1 MISFVFNKQTQSIMN
16 EVKAFLT
23 DNLSGFSPKAI
34 PGFIFS
40 FIVCAVLAFI
50 LSKFYVLYGN
60 ALSNRKAFARNFIVL
75 AITTMFIISVVKS
88 SLALSLGLVGALS
101 IVRFRA
107 AIKEPEELTYLF
119 LTIAIGLG
127 CGAGLTVLTVIAFI
141 GFVLVIWFTNRYQ
154 KSVESQNLYLTI
166 SSNNPVSIDLKI
178 IVEILKKYC
187 SGIKLK
193 RSDETDAAIEASF
206 FVEFDDF
213 EKLEQAK
220 NDLKNIHSSIS
231 ISFMDNTR
239 DF

>member
-1 MISFVFNKQTQSIMN
+1 MN
-16 EVKAFLT
+16 ELKAFFV

-40 FIVCAVLAFI
+40 FIVCAILTFI
-50 LSKFYVLYGN
+50 LGKFYVRYGN

-101 IVRFRA
+101 IVRFRS

-127 CGAGLTVLTVIAFI
+127 CGAGLTILTIVAFI
-141 GFVLVIWFTNRYQ
+141 GFISVIWFISRYQ
-154 KSVESQNLYLTI
+154 KSVEAQNLYLTI
-166 SSNNPVSIDLKI
+166 SSDQPQTLDLQT
-178 IVEILKKYC
+178 IVGVLKKYC
-187 SGIKLK
+187 SAIKLK
-193 RSDETDAAIEASF
+193 RTDESPAAMEASF
-206 FVEFDDF
+206 FVEFENF
-213 EKLEQAK
+213 ENLEKAK
-220 NDLKNIHSSIS
+220 ADIRNIHSSIS
-231 ISFMDNTR
+231 ITFMDSTR

>member
-1 MISFVFNKQTQSIMN
+1 MNNIKSFLI
-16 EVKAFLT
+16 

-40 FIVCAVLAFI
+40 FMTCAILALI
-50 LSKFYVLYGN
+50 LGKFYIRYGN
-60 ALSNRKAFARNFIVL
+60 TLSNRKAFSKNFIVL

-127 CGAGLTVLTVIAFI
+127 CGANLTILTLIAFI
-141 GFVLVIWFTNRYQ
+141 GFISVIWFVNHYQ
-154 KSVESQNLYLTI
+154 KNNDTQNLYLTI
-166 SSNNPVSIDLKI
+166 SSTQPQTVDLKNI
-178 IVEILKKYC
+178 IEVLKKYC

-193 RSDETDAAIEASF
+193 RTDETPAAIEASF

-220 NDLKNIHSSIS
+220 SSLKNIHPSIA
-231 ISFMDNTR
+231 ITFMDNTR

>member
-1 MISFVFNKQTQSIMN
+1 MN
-16 EVKAFLT
+16 EIKTFLI
-23 DNLSGFSPKAI
+23 DNLSGFSLKAI

-40 FIVCAVLAFI
+40 FIVCAVLSFI
-50 LSKFYVLYGN
+50 LGKVYAKFGN
-60 ALSNRKAFARNFIVL
+60 SLSNRKAFARNFIVL

-101 IVRFRA
+101 IVRFRS

-127 CGAGLTVLTVIAFI
+127 CGAGLAVLTVIAFI
-141 GFVLVIWFTNRYQ
+141 GFVLVIWFVNKSQ
-154 KSVESQNLYLTI
+154 KSIESQSLYLTV
-166 SSNNPVSIDLKI
+166 SSTQPQAVSLAA
-178 IVEILKKYC
+178 IVELLKKYC

-193 RSDETDAAIEASF
+193 RTDETPASVEASF

-213 EKLEQAK
+213 EKLEAAK
-220 NDLKNIHSSIS
+220 GAIKNIHPSVS

-239 DF
+239 DI

>member
-1 MISFVFNKQTQSIMN
+1 MN
-16 EVKAFLT
+16 NFKAFIS

-40 FIVCAVLAFI
+40 FIICAILAFI
-50 LSKFYVLYGN
+50 LGKFYVRYGN

-127 CGAGLTVLTVIAFI
+127 CGAGLTILTILAFV
-141 GFVLVIWFTNRYQ
+141 GFIMVIWFINRYQ
-154 KSVESQNLYLTI
+154 KSIESQSLYLT
-166 SSNNPVSIDLKI
+166 VSGSASTEINLKSL
-178 IVEILKKYC
+178 VNVLKKYA
-187 SGIKLK
+187 SAIKLK
-193 RSDETDAAIEASF
+193 RTDESETMIEASF
-206 FVEFDDF
+206 FVEFEDF
-213 EKLEQAK
+213 EKLELAK
-220 NDLKNIHSSIS
+220 VELKSIHPSIT

-239 DF
+239 DL

>member
-1 MISFVFNKQTQSIMN
+1 MNQIKSFVI
-16 EVKAFLT
+16 

-50 LSKFYVLYGN
+50 LGKIYVRYGN
-60 ALSNRKAFARNFIVL
+60 SLSNRKAFAKNFVVL

-88 SLALSLGLVGALS
+88 SLTLSLGLVGALS

-127 CGAGLTVLTVIAFI
+127 CGASLTVLTLIAFV
-141 GFVLVIWFTNRYQ
+141 GFVFVIWFMNRYQ
-154 KSVESQNLYLTI
+154 KKIESQNLYLTI
-166 SSNNPVSIDLKI
+166 SSTQPQSIDLKS
-178 IVEILKKYC
+178 IVELLKKYC
-187 SGIKLK
+187 SSIKLK
-193 RSDETDAAIEASF
+193 RTDESSNAVEASF

-220 NDLKNIHSSIS
+220 TDIKKSYPAVS

>member
-1 MISFVFNKQTQSIMN
+1 MN
-16 EVKAFLT
+16 DIKTFLV
-23 DNLSGFSPKAI
+23 DHLSGFSPKAI

-40 FIVCAVLAFI
+40 FIICALLAYI
-50 LSKFYVLYGN
+50 LGKVYVRYGN
-60 ALSNRKAFARNFIVL
+60 VLSNRKAFSRNFIVL
-75 AITTMFIISVVKS
+75 AIATMFIISVVKS

-127 CGAGLTVLTVIAFI
+127 CGANLTILTIVAFTGFITVIWLI
-141 GFVLVIWFTNRYQ
+141 NRYQ
-154 KSVESQNLYLTI
+154 KNNSAQNLYLTL
-166 SSNNPVSIDLKI
+166 SSNEPQTVDLKNV
-178 IVEILKKYC
+178 VEVLKKYC

-193 RSDETDAAIEASF
+193 RTDETPSAFEASF

-220 NDLKNIHSSIS
+220 ADIKNIHPSIA
-231 ISFMDNTR
+231 ITFMDNTR

>member
-1 MISFVFNKQTQSIMN
+1 MNSI
-16 EVKAFLT
+16 KAFLV
-23 DNLSGFSPKAI
+23 DNLSNFSPKAI

-40 FIVCAVLAFI
+40 FIICAVLAFI
-50 LSKFYVLYGN
+50 LGKFYVRYGN
-60 ALSNRKAFARNFIVL
+60 SLSNRKSFARNFIVL

-127 CGAGLTVLTVIAFI
+127 CGAGLTVLTIVAFI
-141 GFVLVIWFTNRYQ
+141 GFITVIWFTNRYQ

-166 SSNNPVSIDLKI
+166 SSNQPASIDLKT
-178 IVEILKKYC
+178 IVEVLKKYC

-193 RSDETDAAIEASF
+193 RTDETPAAIEASF

-213 EKLEQAK
+213 EKLEHAK
-220 NDLKNIHSSIS
+220 ADLKNIHSSIA
-231 ISFMDNTR
+231 ITFMDNTR

>member
-1 MISFVFNKQTQSIMN
+1 MN
-16 EVKAFLT
+16 EIKAFFI

-40 FIVCAVLAFI
+40 FIVCSVLAFI
-50 LSKFYVLYGN
+50 LGKVYIRYGN
-60 ALSNRKAFARNFIVL
+60 SLSNRKAFARNFIVL

-127 CGAGLTVLTVIAFI
+127 CGAGLTILTMIAFI
-141 GFVLVIWFTNRYQ
+141 GFILVIRFTNKYH
-154 KSVESQNLYLTI
+154 KSTESQNLYLTI
-166 SSNNPVSIDLKI
+166 SSTQPQSINI
-178 IVEILKKYC
+178 QNIVEILKKH
-187 SGIKLK
+187 SSAIKLK
-193 RSDETDAAIEASF
+193 RTDESQAAMEASF
-206 FVEFDDF
+206 FVEFDNF

-220 NDLKNIHSSIS
+220 KDIKNIHSSVAIT
-231 ISFMDNTR
+231 FMDNTR

>member
-1 MISFVFNKQTQSIMN
+1 MN
-16 EVKAFLT
+16 EIKAFLT

-50 LSKFYVLYGN
+50 LGKFYVKYGN
-60 ALSNRKAFARNFIVL
+60 SLSNRKSFARNFIVL

-127 CGAGLTVLTVIAFI
+127 CGAGLTVLTLIAFL
-141 GFVLVIWFTNRYQ
+141 GFITVIWFVNRSQ

-166 SSNNPVSIDLKI
+166 SSNQPQAIDLKN
-178 IVEILKKYC
+178 IVEMLKKHC
-187 SGIKLK
+187 SSIKLK
-193 RSDETDAAIEASF
+193 RTDETPAAIEASF

-220 NDLKNIHSSIS
+220 TDLKSIHSSIS
-231 ISFMDNTR
+231 ITFMDNTR

>member
-1 MISFVFNKQTQSIMN
+1 MN
-16 EVKAFLT
+16 ELKTFLT

-34 PGFIFS
+34 PNFIFS
-40 FIVCAVLAFI
+40 FFICAVLSFLLGRI
-50 LSKFYVLYGN
+50 YVKYGN
-60 ALSNRKAFARNFIVL
+60 ALSNRKAFSRNFIVL

-101 IVRFRA
+101 IVRFRS

-127 CGAGLTVLTVIAFI
+127 CGAGLTALTVIAFL
-141 GFVLVIWFTNRYQ
+141 GFIAVIWFVNRNQ
-154 KSVESQNLYLTI
+154 RSLETQNLYLTI
-166 SSNNPVSIDLKI
+166 SSDQPAAIDLKSV
-178 IVEILKKYC
+178 VEVLKKHC

-193 RSDETDAAIEASF
+193 RTDETPQAIEASF

-213 EKLEQAK
+213 EKLEQGK
-220 NDLKNIHSSIS
+220 KELKSMHNSIS
-231 ISFMDNTR
+231 ITFMDNSR